1 MDFGPSNHK
10 RSCGA
15 FTLTELMVA
24 VAVGSLVLLGAMSV
38 YIFSITS
45 FASMANYADL
55 NQKSR
60 YASDMITRDIR
71 GGSVSSAT
79 TTTQLVLND
88 GTTTYSYN
96 STAGTLI
103 RLQNGESKILLSG
116 IDSDSLRFTLWDR
129 PTSTSTYEQFSTG
142 TPATAKLIGFEWS
155 CSRRLVGSRIE
166 SQSVETALVDIR
178 NK

>member
-15 FTLTELMVA
+15 FTLTEMMVA

-71 GGSVSSAT
+71 CGTVSSAT
-79 TTTQLVLND
+79 TTQLIMNEPD
-88 GTTTYSYN
+88 GTTTYSYDA
-96 STAGTLI
+96 TAGTLT
-103 RLQNGESKILLSG
+103 REKNGETKILLSG
-116 IDSDSLRFTLWDR
+116 
-129 PTSTSTYEQFSTG
+129 
-142 TPATAKLIGFEWS
+142 
-155 CSRRLVGSRIE
+155 
-166 SQSVETALVDIR
+166 
-178 NK
+178 

>member
-15 FTLTELMVA
+15 FTLTEMMVA
-24 VAVGSLVLLGAMSV
+24 VAVGSLVLLGAISV

-45 FASMANYADL
+45 FVSMANYADL

-71 GGSVSSAT
+71 GGTVTSA

-88 GTTTYSYN
+88 GTTTYSYD

-116 IDSDSLRFTLWDR
+116 IDSLSFALYER
-129 PTSTSTYEQFSTG
+129 PTPSLNYEQF
-142 TPATAKLIGFEWS
+142 ATATAPANAKLVAFQWS
-155 CSRRLVGSRIE
+155 CSRRLVGSRSE